1 VRQAALALNLA
12 DGRYKLGLSSII
24 ELTQSQLNLTQAEI
38 ENLSAKYD
46 YQSQYAALQYAIGS
60 LR

>member
-1 VRQAALALNLA
+1 MALELA
-12 DGRYKLGLSSII
+12 QGRFQLGLSNIV

-38 ENLSAKYD
+38 ENLNAKYD
-46 YQSQYAALQYAIGS
+46 YQSQYAALQYSIGA